1 MTLTNNSGS
10 SWLRIAR
17 PTRSSEITLFCFPY
31 SGASAAIYSSWV
43 NNIPN
48 VNVCPVEL
56 PGHGLRLSEPL
67 YGNLMKV
74 VELAAEALDPYLDR
88 PFAFFGHSMGSLL
101 SFELARRIR
110 RLRQVEPVHLFV
122 SGHNAPQ
129 FEEKMEPISTLPEP
143 EFIEKIRN
151 LNGTDESV
159 FESKELREVFL
170 PILRADFRMCETYR
184 YQPDEPFKCPITA
197 LGGLK
202 DIHVP
207 RPDLEAW
214 QIHTTASFK
223 VRMFPGDHFYLT
235 TSRPAL
241 LEIIAR
247 ELNSARIAGMIR

>member
-1 MTLTNNSGS
+1 MTYINNNGS
-10 SWLRIAR
+10 SWLRMAR
-17 PTRSSEITLFCFPY
+17 PSRGGEITLFCFPY
-31 SGASAAIYSSWV
+31 SGASAAIYSGWV

-56 PGHGLRLSEPL
+56 PGHGLRLNEPL
-67 YGNLMKV
+67 HGNLMQL
-74 VELAAEALDPYLDR
+74 VELTAEAISPYIDR

-110 RLRQVEPVHLFV
+110 GLRQVEPVHLFV

-143 EFIEKIRN
+143 EFIGKIRG

-159 FESKELREVFL
+159 FESKELRDVFL
-170 PILRADFRMCETYR
+170 PILRADFQMCETYR
-184 YQPDEPFKCPITA
+184 YRPDEPFNCPITA

-207 RPDLEAW
+207 RSDLEAW
-214 QIHTTASFK
+214 QIHTSASFK

-235 TSRPAL
+235 SSRLAL

-247 ELNSARIAGMIR
+247 ELNAARETGARR